1 MRQLTAIPFLLLLLS
16 AYPAGAQTETE
27 NAPSPENEPP
37 PLPLPGNENP
47 PPMPESI
54 PTVLENA
61 LPENAPTPAMGNT
74 PTPLPGESY
83 RAMRRRMQRER
94 NSKTPPNSSAQP
106 PAQPIPSPTPQTPT
120 PSRREPPPDPAPP
133 SSPSPSAS
141 GPLNPSVLSCEE
153 IKKQARFNIYFDKV
167 DIDKLVQTV
176 SDATCRTFI
185 LPENVRGKI
194 SIIGPENGK
203 VEVSADEFYAAFLAS
218 LDANGFSVYRQGK
231 FQKII
236 EKQRAKNY
244 PIPTFTGSDTSSA
257 FADQMITK
265 MFRLKYVDSENTRTV
280 LQQLVSPSGDVLS
293 VPPNGLIINDLASNL
308 ARLEKIL
315 AQLDLRPS
323 GEEIRAFQIQHA
335 TASSIA
341 EKIEKLFDASP
352 SSPASSPARRSGSSG
367 RSSSPPPPPPASGES
382 LAPSTLTQL
391 IPDDRT
397 NKLIIIA
404 SPAALESIQALIR
417 EIDIPVAGEGSI
429 HVYYLE
435 NATAE
440 EIAQTLQVFAQTS
453 LSSAGGAAPQ
463 TRRANTSSRTG
474 SRASSTTDTF
484 QGEVRISADKST
496 NSLVITAN
504 QADYRALVKVIE
516 KLDIRRRQVFVEAV
530 IMEVSLDRS
539 TEFGIQAHQGF
550 SLENGTVPGVVATNY
565 GKGLPPT
572 IAGISSLASYGGFL
586 AGLQGPDLNVPA
598 LSKLNINLP
607 AFGIILN
614 ALQSDSN
621 VNVLSTPHLLTLDNE
636 EAEIVVGQNV
646 PMQAGYSINPFLGN
660 LAASGATNSLGALG
674 GFGGYGP
681 QINRQDVQLKLTVK
695 PHINESDYIRLV
707 INEQIEDIASVD
719 PMLGPTTSKRV
730 AKTTVVAKD
739 QETVVIGGLMRDHN
753 IENISKVPFFGDIPI
768 LGHLFRTQTKKKTKT
783 NLLMFLTPYIIRDSS
798 DFRRIL
804 ERKLKERQSFV
815 EQFYGAATGYDLLID
830 YARKPGP
837 IARIAQLTSRE
848 LSKFENG
855 GQGVDGERLISPKPN
870 SQKANSKTENSKILT
885 FSSDTLPTEPS
896 PPSNPSVLDFSSPE
910 TFPPPENMGVVE

>member
-1 MRQLTAIPFLLLLLS
+1 MRQLTALSFLLLLFS
-16 AYPAGAQTETE
+16 AYSANAQPETE
-27 NAPSPENEPP
+27 NAPPPTAPQNLPP
-37 PLPLPGNENP
+37 P
-47 PPMPESI
+47 I
-54 PTVLENA
+54 A
-61 LPENAPTPAMGNT
+61 ENAPTPT
-74 PTPLPGESY
+74 PERESI
-83 RAMRRRMQRER
+83 RAMRRRIQRER
-94 NSKTPPNSSAQP
+94 NASPPSPAPNSITQTTPPRPNLPPRSTTPPP
-106 PAQPIPSPTPQTPT
+106 PAPSPT
-120 PSRREPPPDPAPP
+120 
-133 SSPSPSAS
+133 
-141 GPLNPSVLSCEE
+141 LSCEE
-153 IKKQARFNIYFDKV
+153 IRKKARFNIYFDKV

-185 LPENVRGKI
+185 LPENIRGKI

-218 LDANGFSVYRQGK
+218 LDANGFAVYRQGK

-244 PIPTFTGSDTSSA
+244 PIPTFTGSDSPSV

-265 MFRLKYVDSENTRTV
+265 MFRLKYVESENTRTV
-280 LQQLVSPSGDVLS
+280 LQQLVSPSGDVVS

-341 EKIEKLFDASP
+341 EKIEKLFDT
-352 SSPASSPARRSGSSG
+352 
-367 RSSSPPPPPPASGES
+367 SSSSSQPSNRRPGGSNRPPPPPPPSTGSPGES

-397 NKLIIIA
+397 NKIIVVA
-404 SPAALESIQALIR
+404 SPAALESIQAFIR

-453 LSSAGGAAPQ
+453 VSSTPSSPQ
-463 TRRANTSSRTG
+463 TRRASATSRPG
-474 SRASSTTDTF
+474 ASRASSTTETF

-504 QADYRALVKVIE
+504 QADYRSLLKVIE

-550 SLENGTVPGVVATNY
+550 SMDTSKGQAPGVVATSY
-565 GKGLPPT
+565 AKGMPPT
-572 IAGISSLASYGGFL
+572 IAGISSLASFGGFL
-586 AGLQGPDLNVPA
+586 AGLQGPTLNNIPA
-598 LSKLNINLP
+598 LSNLGINLP

-614 ALQSDSN
+614 ALQSDSD

-636 EAEIVVGQNV
+636 EAEIVVGENV
-646 PMQAGYSINPFLGN
+646 PMQAGYAINPFGSTSTSSSN
-660 LAASGATNSLGALG
+660 LSSLGFLS
-674 GFGGYGP
+674 GYGGP
-681 QINRQDVQLKLTVK
+681 QINRQDVQLKLTIK
-695 PHINESDYIRLV
+695 PHINDSDYIRLV
-707 INEQIEDIASVD
+707 INEQIEDITSID
-719 PMLGPTTSKRV
+719 PVLGPTTSKRI

-739 QETVVIGGLMRDHN
+739 QETVVIGGLMRDQT
-753 IENISKVPFFGDIPI
+753 IENVSKVPFFGDIPI
-768 LGHLFRTQTKKKTKT
+768 LGHLFRNQTKTKRKT

-815 EQFYGAATGYDLLID
+815 EQFYGATTGYDLLID

-837 IARIAQLTSRE
+837 IARIAQLSNRE

-855 GQGVDGERLISPKPN
+855 GEGAEGERLISP
-870 SQKANSKTENSKILT
+870 
-885 FSSDTLPTEPS
+885 TLDLDSPSTTPTTT
-896 PPSNPSVLDFSSPE
+896 PPDSSSPHP
-910 TFPPPENMGVVE
+910 TPPPPPPEILSFPETPGAAD